1 MKVRKYAIQEN
12 ASSINEDA
20 IFGASLEDA
29 PNAVLNDPDN
39 PTVIGPDGKAYNME
53 GIRDNVKFIYSMI
66 VKEYPA
72 LSYFL
77 ALLQPVY
84 TFDVPTMA
92 TDGYHIFINPKFYV
106 ELQTKKP
113 FLAPTFVILHELYH
127 NLLCHA
133 KREEQRGG
141 EFPSHTK
148 CNLAQDHEINN
159 LLEDQDPGFAD
170 ITQLIGGY
178 CDKQYRGMIWENIYP
193 LLKDDPM
200 QNQPQVGQGGGGGQS
215 GQGNQQQSQ
224 GSSQG
229 GAQGQGDN
237 QGQGSGS
244 SGQSGNQGQAGQ
256 GQGSGN
262 DQQQGNQGNGSPQ
275 VSSDSVNETD
285 SSKQG
290 GYSDTLSKAQGEQ
303 IAKRAGVPYTDE
315 QKNNDAKDIW
325 KRAIEGKQGD
335 NLKDMPSNGQGGSG
349 LYERIRQIRE
359 MFKPTQDWRKLLAKY
374 MNDAFMEEDVKF
386 PQKKYISSDRYKRY
400 EDEIADGLREVCM
413 MYDVSG
419 SVWGTSG
426 AFEQFIS
433 EINSIFKKVHI
444 SDGTIVQFAD
454 GIEEKNIFK
463 FKKRLKPE
471 AFNIKNSGGTNYNAA
486 LTWANDY
493 YKKKMPGCVI
503 LFTDADITYTDLSVH
518 YRWMDKKLIW
528 FIIDSGNYKE
538 KILERNL
545 FGKVIIVDQKD
556 IK

>member
-127 NLLCHA
+127 NLLCHF

-141 EFPSHTK
+141 EFPNHTK

-159 LLEDQDPGFAD
+159 LLEDQDPGFAN

-200 QNQPQVGQGGGGGQS
+200 QNQPQVSQGGGS
-215 GQGNQQQSQ
+215 GQGQSQGNQQSQ

-229 GAQGQGDN
+229 GAQGQGGQQSSGSGQGGNQSADQGD
-237 QGQGSGS
+237 QGQGG
-244 SGQSGNQGQAGQ
+244 GNNQ
-256 GQGSGN
+256 
-262 DQQQGNQGNGSPQ
+262 QGNGSPQ

-285 SSKQG
+285 STKQG

-335 NLKDMPSNGQGGSG
+335 NLKDMPSTGQGGSG

-419 SVWGTSG
+419 SVWGTPG

-433 EINSIFKKVHI
+433 EINGIFKKVHI

-471 AFNIKNSGGTNYNAA
+471 AFDIKNYGGTNYNAA

-503 LFTDADITYTDLSVH
+503 LFTDSDITYTDLNVH

-538 KILERNL
+538 KILQKNL

-556 IK
+556 IN

>member
-39 PTVIGPDGKAYNME
+39 PTVIGPDGKVYNME

-84 TFDVPTMA
+84 TFDIPTMA
-92 TDGYHIFINPKFYV
+92 TDGYHIFINPAFYV
-106 ELQTKKP
+106 QLQTTKP

-127 NLLCHA
+127 NLLCHF

-141 EFPSHTK
+141 EFPNHTK

-159 LLEDQDPGFAD
+159 LLEDQDPGFAN

-200 QNQPQVGQGGGGGQS
+200 QNQPQVSQGGGSGQGQSQGNQQIQGGSQGQGGQQ
-215 GQGNQQQSQ
+215 GQGNQQ
-224 GSSQG
+224 GQG
-229 GAQGQGDN
+229 G
-237 QGQGSGS
+237 
-244 SGQSGNQGQAGQ
+244 GQ
-256 GQGSGN
+256 GQGN
-262 DQQQGNQGNGSPQ
+262 QQGQSSGQGNGSPQ
-275 VSSDSVNETD
+275 VSSDSVNKTD

-335 NLKDMPSNGQGGSG
+335 NLKDMPSTGHGGTGG

-359 MFKPTQDWRKLLAKY
+359 MFKPTQDWRKILAKY

-400 EDEIADGLREVCM
+400 EDEIGDGLREVCM
-413 MYDVSG
+413 MFDASG
-419 SVWGTSG
+419 SVWGTPR

-433 EINSIFKKVHI
+433 EINNIFKKVHV
-444 SDGTIVQFAD
+444 SEGTIAQFAWD
-454 GIEEKNIFK
+454 INERGIFK
-463 FKKRLKPE
+463 FKKKLDPE
-471 AFNIKNSGGTNYNAA
+471 KFTVNCDGGTNYNAA
-486 LTWANDY
+486 LTWANNY
-493 YKKKMPGCVI
+493 FKKELPGCVVI
-503 LFTDADITYTDLSVH
+503 FTDSDIARTPVNVH
-518 YRWMDKKLIW
+518 YKWMDKKLIW
-528 FIIDSGNYKE
+528 FIIDTGFKE
-538 KILERNL
+538 EILQRNL